1 MKHADKVGKW
11 KYIQD
16 LEKTLKN
23 SVTVIFMLK
32 KKKNLNIKEKKKK
45 RHYCF
50 FRNSTNGLGL
60 C

>member
-32 KKKNLNIKEKKKK
+32 KKKEP
-45 RHYCF
+45 
-50 FRNSTNGLGL
+50 
-60 C
+60 